1 MYREVFELLFFLLV
15 CIVFMVV
22 RFQYSCLFF
31 SFHFLRVFAVLCV
44 L

>member
-22 RFQYSCLFF
+22 RFYIVVCF